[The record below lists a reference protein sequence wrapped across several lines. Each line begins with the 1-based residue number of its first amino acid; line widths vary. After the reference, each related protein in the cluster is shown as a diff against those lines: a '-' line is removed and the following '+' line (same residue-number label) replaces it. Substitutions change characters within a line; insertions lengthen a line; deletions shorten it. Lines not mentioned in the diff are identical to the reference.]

1 MDNFYRERWKV
12 AMNVHCLKETRK
24 MCSNIKY
31 NCFTHHQTRPSLQRI
46 VTRLQLIW
54 SKINVCSNNLSRDYW
69 SSLELVSEW
78 SPGTGAWY
86 EYLNRPII
94 GPGLS
99 SLRIPGQHLQC
110 HSTDFVWFNTL
121 DYIDKAEHFVC
132 PDYEIKHHSTP
143 TYIPHYAKRYIFL
156 FTFVLGHH
164 YLTPQKGITGIVGRR
179 SKTWTTFTTTSLIN
193 ILLLSLTLAPL
204 LHIGTSEGVLENLHL
219 RGTATH
225 LLFTVGNTNVC
236 ISPHTIGQQQLW
248 SCCEFNSD

>member
-1 MDNFYRERWKV
+1 
-12 AMNVHCLKETRK
+12 MNVHCLKETRK
-24 MCSNIKY
+24 MCSTIKY

-121 DYIDKAEHFVC
+121 DYISKAEHFVC
-132 PDYEIKHHSTP
+132 PGYVDTTHSTFAADSHP
-143 TYIPHYAKRYIFL
+143 SSIPHFLKYARNITKNATFFLISLCTLSSISHSTKR
-156 FTFVLGHH
+156 
-164 YLTPQKGITGIVGRR
+164 
-179 SKTWTTFTTTSLIN
+179 
-193 ILLLSLTLAPL
+193 
-204 LHIGTSEGVLENLHL
+204 
-219 RGTATH
+219 
-225 LLFTVGNTNVC
+225 
-236 ISPHTIGQQQLW
+236 
-248 SCCEFNSD
+248 

>member
-1 MDNFYRERWKV
+1 MDTKI
-12 AMNVHCLKETRK
+12 ASKKIKEKYSSFLLRK
-24 MCSNIKY
+24 MKGSNECTLSERNKKNVFYHKIH
-31 NCFTHHQTRPSLQRI
+31 CFTHHQTRPSLQRI

-121 DYIDKAEHFVC
+121 DYISKAEHFVC
-132 PDYEIKHHSTP
+132 PGYVDTTHSTFAADSHP
-143 TYIPHYAKRYIFL
+143 SSIPHFLKYARNITKNATFFLISLCTLSSISHSTKR
-156 FTFVLGHH
+156 
-164 YLTPQKGITGIVGRR
+164 
-179 SKTWTTFTTTSLIN
+179 
-193 ILLLSLTLAPL
+193 
-204 LHIGTSEGVLENLHL
+204 
-219 RGTATH
+219 
-225 LLFTVGNTNVC
+225 
-236 ISPHTIGQQQLW
+236 
-248 SCCEFNSD
+248 